1 MVYILLA
8 DGFEEIEA
16 LCPLDLLRRA
26 GIDAKTVSVTEKRVV
41 TGSHGIPVTADLELG
56 QMDLTQLDM
65 IVLPG
70 GLKGVA
76 SIKGSPAALEAV
88 RFAWENDK
96 FVAAICA
103 APTILAMLGIAEGKS
118 VTCYPGCEEQMGGA
132 HMVCAAAVTDGKLI
146 TGASAG
152 CAVPFALAL
161 ITALKGQ
168 EEANRVAEQI
178 VIR

>member
-1 MVYILLA
+1 MVYMLLGT
-8 DGFEEIEA
+8 GFEETEA
-16 LCPLDLLRRA
+16 VIPIDLLRRA
-26 GIDAKTVSVTEKRVV
+26 GVTVATVGINGKVI

-56 QMDLTQLDM
+56 QMDLTRLDM

-76 SIKGSPAALEAV
+76 SIKDSPEALEAV
-88 RFAWENDK
+88 RFAWENHK

-146 TGASAG
+146 TAASAG